1 MKQDEVSQLLQRY
14 FKAIKVGS
22 EPYFDAD
29 EIDAILESFEQKD
42 DFTHYEAIL
51 DLGLRLHP
59 GNNDLRIRESKFYL
73 YHEDYDQ
80 ALHLVDSIAETNN
93 IDIDMIRLECYCMLE
108 GQYPKAVAYLQQ
120 LIDDDCE
127 YLEDIFEFLT
137 PMLSDMEMIDEA
149 KDLIDR
155 GQRLFPDNMELKE
168 ELCYVLEA
176 KNQYNEAILV
186 CNELIDKEPYSYDYW
201 FTLGRLYSLTNAFDE
216 AIEAFDFALT
226 CDDSDEQLKILKAYC
241 LFMNEN
247 YEKAIEVYGEIDTE
261 DETTDDKIKSLM
273 AECFIK
279 LEDFEQ
285 AYHLLKDIVF
295 KSSSD
300 SYVYISY
307 IRCCVETDRGKNAS
321 QALIKASDLFPK
333 NVRILSLLALSYI
346 ESGREDL
353 ALAITS
359 KIINQ
364 LSDGNED
371 NEQEGEYDTFFKKV
385 LQINSHMPSLKPVP
399 TEDLIKEYLSNK
411 KNNN

>member
-1 MKQDEVSQLLQRY
+1 
-14 FKAIKVGS
+14 
-22 EPYFDAD
+22 
-29 EIDAILESFEQKD
+29 
-42 DFTHYEAIL
+42 
-51 DLGLRLHP
+51 
-59 GNNDLRIRESKFYL
+59 
-73 YHEDYDQ
+73 
-80 ALHLVDSIAETNN
+80 
-93 IDIDMIRLECYCMLE
+93 
-108 GQYPKAVAYLQQ
+108 
-120 LIDDDCE
+120 
-127 YLEDIFEFLT
+127 
-137 PMLSDMEMIDEA
+137 
-149 KDLIDR
+149 
-155 GQRLFPDNMELKE
+155 
-168 ELCYVLEA
+168 
-176 KNQYNEAILV
+176 
-186 CNELIDKEPYSYDYW
+186 
-201 FTLGRLYSLTNAFDE
+201 
-216 AIEAFDFALT
+216 
-226 CDDSDEQLKILKAYC
+226 
-241 LFMNEN
+241 
-247 YEKAIEVYGEIDTE
+247 
-261 DETTDDKIKSLM
+261 M

-385 LQINSHMPSLKPVP
+385 LQINFHMPSLKPVP